1 MFSNFRNLNKIL
13 LGLGTGLLCFSN
25 SAIRQSLPPVIAA
38 ESVLLTYNNEELN
51 IPISKLKSFS
61 QTGDLTPQMETFFQT
76 TEQVPR
82 VWSNLL
88 TDEVKVPEF
97 IESFLESPRGRF
109 VLHRIETVVFHLDE
123 KSQAEIDTALI
134 NSMKDDDTI
143 SIMEIVEKYPE
154 PTVKINLNELE
165 TDYAEVKQ
173 FINSINSN
181 NWETAVNELG
191 QEILCECRTAN
202 NSTNS
207 SNSLYQY

>member
-1 MFSNFRNLNKIL
+1 MFSNFRNLNQIL
-13 LGLGTGLLCFSN
+13 IGLGTGLLCFGN
-25 SAIRQSLPPVIAA
+25 SALAA
-38 ESVLLTYNNEELN
+38 ESVLLTYNQEELN

-61 QTGDLTPQMETFFQT
+61 QTGVLTPQMETFFQT

-165 TDYAEVKQ
+165 SDYAEVKQ

-181 NWETAVNELG
+181 NWEAAFNELG
-191 QEILCECRTAN
+191 QEILCECSTAN

>member
-1 MFSNFRNLNKIL
+1 MFSNFHNLKQIL

-25 SAIRQSLPPVIAA
+25 SALAA
-38 ESVLLTYNNEELN
+38 ESVLLTYNQEELN

-61 QTGDLTPQMETFFQT
+61 QTGDLTPEMESFFQT

-165 TDYAEVKQ
+165 TDYEEVKQ

-207 SNSLYQY
+207 SNSFYQY

>member
-1 MFSNFRNLNKIL
+1 MFSNFRNLKQIL

-25 SAIRQSLPPVIAA
+25 SALAA

-61 QTGDLTPQMETFFQT
+61 QTGDLTPQMESFFQT

-134 NSMKDDDTI
+134 NSMEDDDTI

>member
-1 MFSNFRNLNKIL
+1 MFSNFRNLNKII
-13 LGLGTGLLCFSN
+13 LGLGTGLLCFNN
-25 SAIRQSLPPVIAA
+25 SAIAA

-51 IPISKLKSFS
+51 IPISKLQSFS
-61 QTGDLTPQMETFFQT
+61 QTGVLTPQMESFFQT
-76 TEQVPR
+76 TKQVPR

-88 TDEVKVPEF
+88 SDRVKVPEF

-109 VLHRIETVVFHLDE
+109 VLHRIETVVFHLNE
-123 KSQAEIDTALI
+123 NSQKEIDTALI

-143 SIMEIVEKYPE
+143 SILEMVEKYPE

-181 NWETAVNELG
+181 NWEAAANELG
-191 QEILCECRTAN
+191 QEILCECSTAN

-207 SNSLYQY
+207 SNSSYQY

>member
-1 MFSNFRNLNKIL
+1 MFSKFRYLNQIL

-25 SAIRQSLPPVIAA
+25 SAIAA
-38 ESVLLTYNNEELN
+38 ESILLTYNNEELN
-51 IPISKLKSFS
+51 VPISKLRSFS

-76 TEQVPR
+76 TEKVPR

-123 KSQAEIDTALI
+123 KSQEEIDTALI
-134 NSMKDDDTI
+134 ESMEDDDTI
-143 SIMEIVEKYPE
+143 SIMEMIEKYPE
-154 PTVKINLNELE
+154 TTVKINLNELE
-165 TDYAEVKQ
+165 TDYEEVKQ

-181 NWETAVNELG
+181 NWEAAANELG
-191 QEILCECRTAN
+191 QEILCECSTAK
-202 NSTNS
+202 NSTDS
-207 SNSLYQY
+207 PSASYQY

>member
-1 MFSNFRNLNKIL
+1 MFSNFRNLNQIL

-25 SAIRQSLPPVIAA
+25 STLAA
-38 ESVLLTYNNEELN
+38 ESVLLTYNQEELN
-51 IPISKLKSFS
+51 IPISQLKSFS
-61 QTGDLTPQMETFFQT
+61 QTGVLTPQMETFFQT
-76 TEQVPR
+76 TQQVPR

-165 TDYAEVKQ
+165 TDYAEVKK

-181 NWETAVNELG
+181 NWEAAVNELG
-191 QEILCECRTAN
+191 QEILCECSTAN

>member
-25 SAIRQSLPPVIAA
+25 SAIAA
-38 ESVLLTYNNEELN
+38 ESVLLTYNQEELN

-61 QTGDLTPQMETFFQT
+61 QTGVLTPQMETFFQT

-134 NSMKDDDTI
+134 NSMRDDDTI

-173 FINSINSN
+173 FINSINSD
-181 NWETAVNELG
+181 NWQAAVNELG
-191 QEILCECRTAN
+191 QEILCECSTAN

>member
-1 MFSNFRNLNKIL
+1 MFSKFRNLNQIL

-25 SAIRQSLPPVIAA
+25 SALAA

-61 QTGDLTPQMETFFQT
+61 QTGVLTPQMESFFHT
-76 TEQVPR
+76 TQQVPR

-123 KSQAEIDTALI
+123 KSQAEIDRALI
-134 NSMKDDDTI
+134 NSMEDDDII

-181 NWETAVNELG
+181 NWEAAVNELG
-191 QEILCECRTAN
+191 QEILCECSTAN

-207 SNSLYQY
+207 SNSFYQY

>member
-1 MFSNFRNLNKIL
+1 MFLKFRNLNQIL

-25 SAIRQSLPPVIAA
+25 SALAA
-38 ESVLLTYNNEELN
+38 ESVLLTYNQEELN
-51 IPISKLKSFS
+51 IPIAKLKSFS

-88 TDEVKVPEF
+88 TDEVKIPEF

-165 TDYAEVKQ
+165 TDYEEVKQ

-181 NWETAVNELG
+181 NWEAAVNELG
-191 QEILCECRTAN
+191 QEILCECSTAN
-202 NSTNS
+202 NSTTS

>member
-1 MFSNFRNLNKIL
+1 MFSNFRNLNQIL
-13 LGLGTGLLCFSN
+13 IGLGTGLLCFGN
-25 SAIRQSLPPVIAA
+25 SALAA
-38 ESVLLTYNNEELN
+38 ESVLLTYNQEELN

-61 QTGDLTPQMETFFQT
+61 QTGVLTPQMETFFQT

-181 NWETAVNELG
+181 NWEAAVNELG
-191 QEILCECRTAN
+191 QEILCECNTAN

>member
-1 MFSNFRNLNKIL
+1 MFSNFRHLNQIL
-13 LGLGTGLLCFSN
+13 LGLGTGLFCFTN
-25 SAIRQSLPPVIAA
+25 SAIAA
-38 ESVLLTYNNEELN
+38 ESILLTYNNEELN
-51 IPISKLKSFS
+51 VPISKLQSFS
-61 QTGDLTPQMETFFQT
+61 KTGDLTPQMESFFQT
-76 TEQVPR
+76 TKQVPR

-123 KSQAEIDTALI
+123 NSQEEIDTALI
-134 NSMKDDDTI
+134 NSMEDDDTI
-143 SIMEIVEKYPE
+143 SIMEVVEKYPE
-154 PTVKINLNELE
+154 TTVKISLNELE

-181 NWETAVNELG
+181 NWEAAANELG
-191 QEILCECRTAN
+191 QEILCECSTAN

-207 SNSLYQY
+207 STSSYQY

>member
-1 MFSNFRNLNKIL
+1 MFLKFRNLNQIL
-13 LGLGTGLLCFSN
+13 LGLGTGLLCFGN
-25 SAIRQSLPPVIAA
+25 SAIAA
-38 ESVLLTYNNEELN
+38 ESVLLTYNQEELN
-51 IPISKLKSFS
+51 IPIAKLKSFS
-61 QTGDLTPQMETFFQT
+61 QTGDLTPQMESFFHT

-88 TDEVKVPEF
+88 TEEVKVPEF

-123 KSQAEIDTALI
+123 KSEAEIDTALI
-134 NSMKDDDTI
+134 NSMEDDDTI

-165 TDYAEVKQ
+165 TDYEEVKQ
-173 FINSINSN
+173 FIHSINSN
-181 NWETAVNELG
+181 NWKAAVNELG

-202 NSTNS
+202 NNSTNS
-207 SNSLYQY
+207 SNSYYQY